1 MRCNKHVPT
10 NRFFAFNHFFGTQ
23 GTKEGI
29 IRENF
34 FFYTDNTNL
43 PESDIIPS
51 VTFLVYENSYSL
63 ASNNDFLMNP
73 QVETMESHNTLSSMD
88 YYTQQLAKREFQK
101 EL

>member
-1 MRCNKHVPT
+1 MFPQT
-10 NRFFAFNHFFGTQ
+10 DFLLSAILIGTQ
-23 GTKEGI
+23 GTEEGI

-63 ASNNDFLMNP
+63 ASNNDFFNEP
-73 QVETMESHNTLSSMD
+73 PSGNYGITQ
-88 YYTQQLAKREFQK
+88 YT
-101 EL
+101 